1 MSLPLL
7 LCCGL
12 RCWRRLAVLA
22 CCAACGRSALG
33 SVEGPQCCTRVGG
46 PTGCSR
52 LCTVSWTSVLFK
64 QRLRSI
70 KSPCRVQ
77 RVPHVKGKGLFTA
90 ALSGRFPRGESI
102 PETGLPVKTP
112 GGAGTQTWHTRDT
125 RAHKGTRITPT
136 NLTTIQT
143 HQHTVYSG
151 KKTPGGAGTHSHR
164 PYHVVLYTQT
174 RSPSIAIAALV
185 LGGPES
191 VRVVCFTPPFTA
203 AAKCGAWSRPPPLHQ

>member
-1 MSLPLL
+1 VGWGGIGSRPVVGRVRAAASLSLPLL

-90 ALSGRFPRGESI
+90 ALSAQRTISTWRVY
-102 PETGLPVKTP
+102 TGNRITGKDT
-112 GGAGTQTWHTRDT
+112 GGSRDTNVAHTGHAGTQGHTD
-125 RAHKGTRITPT
+125 
-136 NLTTIQT
+136 
-143 HQHTVYSG
+143 HTDEPHNHPNS
-151 KKTPGGAGTHSHR
+151 PTHSLFR
-164 PYHVVLYTQT
+164 
-174 RSPSIAIAALV
+174 
-185 LGGPES
+185 
-191 VRVVCFTPPFTA
+191 
-203 AAKCGAWSRPPPLHQ
+203 